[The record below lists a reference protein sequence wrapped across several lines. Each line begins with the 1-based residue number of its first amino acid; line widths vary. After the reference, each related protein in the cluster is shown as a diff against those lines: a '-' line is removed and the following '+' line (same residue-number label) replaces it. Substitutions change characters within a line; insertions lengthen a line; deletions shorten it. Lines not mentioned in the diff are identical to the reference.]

1 MYKVNVRSK
10 ENNTLIYARYFDK
23 KKDAVAFRNDYNS
36 KFDKFVAALQS
47 KSVKLEYH
55 HQALEKGYFGKGC
68 GRDDYYDGRYG
79 VGFKRH
85 LENALTYKVS
95 KQYHIVQYYVEV

>member
-1 MYKVNVRSK
+1 MYKVNVRNK
-10 ENNTLIYARYFDK
+10 ENKTLVYARYFNK
-23 KKDAVAFRNDYNS
+23 KKDAVAFRNNYNS
-36 KFDKFVAALQS
+36 KFDKFVATLQS
-47 KSVKLEYH
+47 KNVNLKFH

-85 LENALTYKVS
+85 LENALTKVAN
-95 KQYHIVQYYVEV
+95 QYHIIQYYVEV